1 MIAGSTSGFLDQPLE
16 SIATALVIGLLVM
29 FAVLDMSVLGV
40 SLVERVAY
48 VLLYAGTVLA
58 GFVIARTVGMDQARW
73 ALVAGW
79 FLVVSLW
86 LLPTLSQTITYPT
99 YILADLLTVAFP
111 AVLVLA
117 SGHRLFSDQC
127 LRWLAIGLFVAAC
140 LAPLVGVER
149 NRFEPPSTLLMALVW
164 SAILR
169 VDRTGR
175 RLALVAA
182 ATILL
187 VLAFMSG
194 QRTALVVWLLGAG
207 FVTWSSLRAGAVRG
221 IAVLFAV
228 ALVAAVSVSTVR
240 EQALELISGHR
251 VGSIARGEQDESLL
265 ARFNEAS
272 DVLSTFRREGS
283 TLNYLV
289 GFGHGATYRPS
300 ESYLTRNVTAEGR
313 VHNVHIGPLMI
324 FFRYGFV
331 GLLVYAWVIKTVV
344 SELLLVS
351 QVSRSGAGFAAVAF
365 PVATGGYLLEGLM
378 FNVLVDPLF
387 SFALAGL
394 LSGVMARREVPGAL
408 AVRGSA

>member
-1 MIAGSTSGFLDQPLE
+1 MDQPLE
-16 SIATALVIGLLVM
+16 SIATGLVIGLLVM

-48 VLLYAGTVLA
+48 VLLYGGTVLA
-58 GFVIARTVGMDQARW
+58 GFVIARTVGMDQATW

-79 FLVVSLW
+79 FLLVSLW
-86 LLPTLSQTITYPT
+86 LLPTLGQTITYPS

-127 LRWLAIGLFVAAC
+127 LRWLATGLFVAAC

-149 NRFEPPSTLLMALVW
+149 SRFEPPSTLLMALVW

-169 VDRTGR
+169 VDRVGR
-175 RLALVAA
+175 RLALVAV

-207 FVTWSSLRAGAVRG
+207 FVTWNSLRAGAVRG
-221 IAVLFAV
+221 VAALFAV
-228 ALVAAVSVSTVR
+228 ALVAAVSVSAAR
-240 EQALELISGHR
+240 EQALDMIAGHR
-251 VGSIARGEQDESLL
+251 VGAITRGEQDESLL
-265 ARFNEAS
+265 ARVKEAS
-272 DVLSTFRREGS
+272 DVLSTIRREGS

-324 FFRYGFV
+324 FFRYGCV
-331 GLLVYAWVIKTVV
+331 GLLIYAWVIKTVV
-344 SELLLVS
+344 SELLRVG
-351 QVSRSGAGFAAVAF
+351 QVSRSGAGIAAVAF
-365 PVATGGYLLEGLM
+365 AVATGGYLLEGLM

-394 LSGVMARREVPGAL
+394 LSGVMARREVPGVL
-408 AVRGSA
+408 AVRACA